1 MNTDLLMSWLRTIL
15 KLVGSSLASYGYFA
29 HVGAWATISGVIVAL
44 VGAGMSQWEH
54 ESDNGPLTKV
64 LIFLGKSL
72 PPPPAASLLL
82 CALSAFALNGCAML
96 TGTANPAQQIVV
108 IESDVT
114 DGVRLA
120 AVAEISQDPNSRQ
133 YFAVAGEAL
142 STLTAQGATTL
153 TQINAQLAKVV
164 PPQYQDLISSVTQI
178 AADKY
183 RQWYTANASTLT
195 AGQNAQ
201 YVLGVITAARDGIS
215 QALAATAP
223 PGAPASPPAA
233 N

>member
-15 KLVGSSLASYGYFA
+15 KWVGSALLTHGYLTSTAWTGIVGVVLAL
-29 HVGAWATISGVIVAL
+29 T
-44 VGAGMSQWEH
+44 GAGMSQWEH
-54 ESDNGPLTKV
+54 ESDTGPLTKV
-64 LIFLGKSL
+64 LVFLGKSL

-82 CALSAFALNGCAML
+82 CALCSLALSQYGCAL
-96 TGTANPAQQIVV
+96 VTGTSDPAQQIVA

-120 AVAEISQDPNSRQ
+120 AVAEISQNPDSRQ
-133 YFAVAGEAL
+133 YFAVTGEAL
-142 STLTAQGATTL
+142 SALTAKGTPTL
-153 TQINAQLAKVV
+153 TQINAELARVV
-164 PPQYQDLISSVTQI
+164 PAQYQDLISSVTQI

-183 RQWYTANASTLT
+183 QQWYNANAPKLT
-195 AGQNAQ
+195 ASQNAQ
-201 YVLGVITAARDGIS
+201 YILGVVSAARDGIS

-223 PGAPASPPAA
+223 PTAPPAVT